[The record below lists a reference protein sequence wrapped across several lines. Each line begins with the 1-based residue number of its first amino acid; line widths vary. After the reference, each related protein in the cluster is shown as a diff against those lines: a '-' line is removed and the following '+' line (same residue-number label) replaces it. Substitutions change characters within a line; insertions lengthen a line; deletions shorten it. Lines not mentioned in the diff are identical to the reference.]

1 MRNIIYSEMASD
13 FLIQGLGL
21 NSDGQN
27 GYFGKIG
34 RHEIALFLAVE
45 PLSLMQEDSQV
56 LALGLVPGGKFRS
69 GDVLMAGSDELLDRT
84 FQALDEMEQRGVVV
98 NFEQAGDPGQ
108 IYVEKSSWLTEVQS
122 WKEKKVPYICLLMV
136 EPMSNDD
143 QAKMLTLLRKII
155 N

>member
-1 MRNIIYSEMASD
+1 MRNIIYSEIAPD

-21 NSDGQN
+21 HLEGQS
-27 GYFGKIG
+27 GWVGKIG
-34 RHEIALFLAVE
+34 RHEVALFLASE
-45 PLSLMQEDSQV
+45 PTILVDGEIQV
-56 LALGLVPGGKFRS
+56 LAIGLAPGGKFRS

-98 NFEQAGDPGQ
+98 SLVASDDPSQ
-108 IYVEKSSWLTEVQS
+108 IYVAKEPLQSEVQV

-143 QAKMLTLLRKII
+143 QAKLVTLVRKII